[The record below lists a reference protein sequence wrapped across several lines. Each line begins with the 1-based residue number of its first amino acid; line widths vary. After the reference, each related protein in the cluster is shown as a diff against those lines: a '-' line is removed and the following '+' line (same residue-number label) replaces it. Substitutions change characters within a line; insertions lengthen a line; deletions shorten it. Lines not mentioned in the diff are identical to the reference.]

1 MGIGLAGYAQPN
13 IPKENISSDIPADVR
28 KEIEGLYSS
37 DPGKRVRAAIN
48 LGEMG
53 EWAAP
58 GIPYLVGMLGDTS
71 QAKLRDGGS
80 TTPGKAAAE
89 ALLKIGKPAI
99 EPLATASKYKYLEIL
114 GNAVVDKSG
123 FDKYAM
129 RFGVNGEMYPDIHQG
144 ETEIYAVTKELDKL
158 GMVWLRH
165 PGRGGAWFEIQP
177 TKDTWDFR
185 KLDAVI
191 SANEHPWIIEIL
203 PKGKAYPFKADFS
216 RQYLESLGGERGI
229 MEYMKANT
237 VDMNDPE
244 QKADAELYVKTFV
257 NRYKNK
263 IKCWGGDEGI
273 VDPHAF
279 DIMKNTYT
287 WIKEV
292 DPDAVVLITAV
303 AGDDDRMYNKHLEAF
318 DSLLAKGIADYF
330 DVANIHYYGKI
341 EGDFEERLEQRFDEY
356 KAIMDKYGVKKPIW
370 VTETSTS
377 SYEKSVLSGP
387 SSEQTQARHVVK
399 RLVIFSAKGAEKVL
413 WHNYRATFKN
423 NKFYQCNL
431 VDPETNTPKPSYYTF
446 KLMVDKLGYYKTVE
460 TLRRDNVRLYK
471 FTTHTN
477 KPIFVAWSTSSQTI
491 DLSKHLEA
499 EKVLITH
506 IIEDNSVQP
515 KTETTKTTNINIS
528 ASPIFIEFIE

>member
-1 MGIGLAGYAQPN
+1 MKGA
-13 IPKENISSDIPADVR
+13 
-28 KEIEGLYSS
+28 
-37 DPGKRVRAAIN
+37 
-48 LGEMG
+48 
-53 EWAAP
+53 
-58 GIPYLVGMLGDTS
+58 LVICLI
-71 QAKLRDGGS
+71 R
-80 TTPGKAAAE
+80 
-89 ALLKIGKPAI
+89 
-99 EPLATASKYKYLEIL
+99 
-114 GNAVVDKSG
+114 

-129 RFGVNGEMYPDIHQG
+129 RFGVNGEMYPDIDQG
-144 ETEIYAVTKELDKL
+144 ETKIYAVTKELDKL

-165 PGRGGAWFEIQP
+165 PGRGTAWFEIQS

-185 KLDAVI
+185 KLDAVM

-244 QKADAELYVKTFV
+244 QKADAELYVKAFV
-257 NRYKNK
+257 NRYKDK
-263 IKCWGGDEGI
+263 IKHWGGDEGI
-273 VDPHAF
+273 PDPHTF
-279 DIMKNTYT
+279 DIMKNIYT

-303 AGDDDRMYNKHLEAF
+303 AGDNDDMYNKHLEAF
-318 DSLLAKGIADYF
+318 DSLLAKGAGDYF

-377 SYEKSVLSGP
+377 SYKESVLSGP

-413 WHNYRATFKN
+413 WHNYRATFKD

-446 KLMVDKLGYYKTVE
+446 KLMVDKLGYYKSVE

-477 KPIFVAWSTSSQTI
+477 KAIFVAWSTSSQTI

-528 ASPIFIEFIE
+528 ASPIFIESIGRK